1 MVRASCFQN
10 AYFLSEKFFL
20 LYIVSI
26 IQINGGFVKIYLNLC
41 LCFFFY
47 SSKRSKNRCAHT
59 RHSASAS
66 MFSALIRAPRLRQ
79 KSAASGNGSA
89 KQRKDA
95 YFRAFCLFL
104 AKGALFVA
112 VCRRIKRF
120 YDVFLEIVAYTTQ
133 YYC

>member
-1 MVRASCFQN
+1 MLVFLFLFLKKIEKQMRAYTAFRISVDV
-10 AYFLSEKFFL
+10 L
-20 LYIVSI
+20 
-26 IQINGGFVKIYLNLC
+26 
-41 LCFFFY
+41 
-47 SSKRSKNRCAHT
+47 
-59 RHSASAS
+59 
-66 MFSALIRAPRLRQ
+66 ALIRAPRLRQ
-79 KSAASGNGSA
+79 ETAASGNGSA